1 MMALPPS
8 NTSAEGVGTSKTTL
22 RLVLSALFLALGYA
36 LPFLT
41 GQIREIGNM
50 LLPMHL
56 PVLLCGMICGWKYG
70 CAVGFVL
77 PLTRSLFFGMPVIFP
92 AAISMALELATYG
105 LIIGLVY
112 TLIPKQNLLTVY
124 ISLLSAMV
132 AGRLVWGVTQG
143 ILLGCVGKAFT
154 FELFMAGAL
163 LNAIPGI
170 IIQLI
175 LVPAVIL
182 TLHKTR
188 LAPFRKTVNH
198 KEK

>member
-8 NTSAEGVGTSKTTL
+8 NTPAEAVGTSKATF
-22 RLVLSALFLALGYA
+22 RLVLSALFLALGYV

-56 PVLLCGMICGWKYG
+56 PVLLCGMVCGWKYG
-70 CAVGFVL
+70 CAVGFIL

-92 AAISMALELATYG
+92 AAISMAFELATYG
-105 LIIGLVY
+105 LIIGLIY
-112 TLIPKQNLLTVY
+112 SLIPKQSLLTVY
-124 ISLLSAMV
+124 ISLLSAMA
-132 AGRLVWGVTQG
+132 AGRLVWGAAQA
-143 ILLGCVGKAFT
+143 ILLGCAGRVFT

-170 IIQLI
+170 VIQLI

-182 TLHKTR
+182 TLHQTH
-188 LAPFRKTVNH
+188 LIPFRKAVDR
-198 KEK
+198 KDK